1 MFVIDCWREVTK
13 GLISLSCEEIQQLYK
28 DLKPTPKKVNGLLK
42 FPPEMSENQTEVAN
56 HLKRYIR
63 EIDEDKLSRFLRF
76 CTGSD
81 LVVTEAIHVE
91 LTYQT
96 DFTRRPIGHTCG
108 MVLELSDSYD
118 NFPQFRAEFNC
129 VLESNIW
136 VMDIV

>member
-1 MFVIDCWREVTK
+1 
-13 GLISLSCEEIQQLYK
+13 
-28 DLKPTPKKVNGLLK
+28 
-42 FPPEMSENQTEVAN
+42 MSGNQAEVAN

-63 EIDEDKLSRFLRF
+63 EIDEDNLSRFLKF

-81 LVVTEAIHVE
+81 LEAAEAIQVE
-91 LTYQT
+91 FTVQA
-96 DFTRRPIGHTCG
+96 DFTRRPIGCTCG

-118 NFPQFRAEFNC
+118 NFPQFHAEFNC